1 MAEPTPQ
8 LSVAERE
15 ARGRAVRKNVPRT
28 ALGVW
33 KAPAD
38 RRHPVTVLQAQAAE
52 RLPELVPIR
61 YGRMLASAFAF
72 YRGSVAIMA
81 MDLATTP
88 STGLTVQLCGDA
100 HLANFGVFGSPER
113 ELFFDVDDFDETL
126 PGPFEWDVKRLA
138 TSFVLAARAN
148 QFSTAEIRATA
159 LAVGEAYRR
168 ALQRLA
174 PLGGLASWYTH
185 VSVEELR
192 PVLARSRTPGQAQT
206 FVSRTRANDSL
217 KELSRLTRV
226 VDGHPRIVDDPPLIE
241 RAPPEAGGRDPLS
254 WVRAAFHRYRQSL
267 ENDRRHLLQQYQ
279 PLDVARKVVGVG
291 SVGTRCYMLL
301 LEGRDV
307 DDPLFLQIK
316 EAEHSVLEAYLP
328 KSVYTN
334 QGQRVVEGQ
343 RWLQA
348 ASDIFLGW
356 QRDEDGRDYYWRQ
369 LVDLKGAVPV
379 ENITPAGLRLYAGL
393 CGRTLARGHARSG
406 DRVEIASYLGSSTRF
421 DEALAAFAEAYADQT
436 DADYQQLVTAHKE
449 GRIEAVTGS

>member
-1 MAEPTPQ
+1 MPDPSRQ
-8 LSVAERE
+8 LTAIERE
-15 ARGRAVRKNVPRT
+15 ARGRAVRKTVPRR
-28 ALGVW
+28 AHGAW

-38 RRHPVTVLQAQAAE
+38 RRDPVAVLEAQAGD
-52 RLPELVPIR
+52 RLPDLVPIR
-61 YGRMLASAFAF
+61 YGRMLASPFAF
-72 YRGSVAIMA
+72 YRGSAAIMA

-113 ELFFDVDDFDETL
+113 ELFFDVNDFDETL

-148 QFSTAEIRATA
+148 QFGPAEIHATA

-168 ALQRLA
+168 AMQRLA
-174 PLGGLASWYTH
+174 PLGGLATWYTH

-192 PVLARSRTPGQAQT
+192 PVLARSRMPGQAQT

-226 VDGHPRIVDDPPLIE
+226 VAGHPSIVDDPPLIE
-241 RAPPEAGGRDPLS
+241 RVPPEVEGRDPIS
-254 WVRAAFHRYRQSL
+254 WVHAAFHRYRQSL
-267 ENDRRHLLQQYQ
+267 EDDRRHLLRQYN

-291 SVGTRCYMLL
+291 SVGTRCYVLL

-316 EAEHSVLEAYLP
+316 EAEHSVLAAYLP
-328 KSVYTN
+328 KSVYDN

-356 QRDEDGRDYYWRQ
+356 QRGEDGRDYYWRQ
-369 LVDLKGAVPV
+369 LTDLKGAVPV
-379 ENITPAGLRLYAGL
+379 ENITPAGLRLYAGV

-406 DRVEIASYLGSSTRF
+406 DRIQIASYLGSSARF
-421 DEALAAFAEAYADQT
+421 DEALAAFAGAYADQT
-436 DADYQQLVTAHKE
+436 DADYRRLVTAHKE
-449 GRIEAVTGS
+449 GRIQAVTGK

>member
-1 MAEPTPQ
+1 MLDPSRQ
-8 LSVAERE
+8 LTAAERE
-15 ARGRAVRKNVPRT
+15 ARGRAVRKTVPRT
-28 ALGVW
+28 AHGVW

-38 RRHPVTVLQAQAAE
+38 RRDPVEVLQAQAAD
-52 RLPELVPIR
+52 RLPDLVPIR

-72 YRGSVAIMA
+72 YRGSAAIMA

-113 ELFFDVDDFDETL
+113 ELFFDVNDFDETL

-138 TSFVLAARAN
+138 TSFVLASRAN
-148 QFSTAEIRATA
+148 KFSAAEIHATA

-168 ALQRLA
+168 AMQRLA
-174 PLGGLASWYTH
+174 PLGGLTSWYTH
-185 VSVEELR
+185 ISVEELR
-192 PVLARSRTPGQAQT
+192 PVLERSRTPGQVQT

-217 KELSRLTRV
+217 KELSRLTTV
-226 VDGHPRIVDDPPLIE
+226 VDGHPSIVDDPPLIE
-241 RAPPEAGGRDPLS
+241 RVPPEAGGSDPHA
-254 WVRAAFHRYRQSL
+254 WVHAAFHRYRQSL
-267 ENDRRHLLQQYQ
+267 ENDRRHLLRQYQ

-316 EAEHSVLEAYLP
+316 EAQRSVLEAHLP
-328 KSVYTN
+328 KSTYNN

-356 QRDEDGRDYYWRQ
+356 QRAEDGRDFYWRQ
-369 LVDLKGAVPV
+369 LEDLKGAVPV

-406 DRVEIASYLGSSTRF
+406 DRIEIASYLGSSTRF
-421 DEALAAFAEAYADQT
+421 DAALAAFAEAYADQN
-436 DADYQQLVTAHKE
+436 DADYQKLVAAHEE
-449 GRIEAVTGS
+449 GRIQAVMGK